1 MPTVDEELS
10 QLDREIRQLKIE
22 YEMYFGGGRK
32 RPPTDVVWRI
42 DQIIKKHG
50 DRGGQLNFS
59 QRFRLNNL
67 TQTYAKYQE
76 MFRKRLKAK
85 EEGTVQRHF
94 GAAAR
99 AIEAE
104 RDRKRPATAAQADAP
119 APAAAGGVAASGG
132 AAPATGTGK
141 RGKAARAA
149 GYSAAISDP
158 AHEKEKV
165 EELYNVL
172 LSAKRK
178 AGEKTDSLNFEG
190 FQKFVKNKTAEL
202 KKQGKGDVEY
212 TVTMEAGQV
221 KLKARVKS

>member
-1 MPTVDEELS
+1 MATVDEELG

-32 RPPTDVVWRI
+32 RPPTDIIWRI
-42 DQIIKKHG
+42 EQIIKKHG

-67 TQTYAKYQE
+67 IQTYAKYQE

-99 AIEAE
+99 AVEAE
-104 RDRKRPATAAQADAP
+104 RAKSHPAEPQPDLAGEEQ
-119 APAAAGGVAASGG
+119 PAAA
-132 AAPATGTGK
+132 
-141 RGKAARAA
+141 RA
-149 GYSAAISDP
+149 GSYSTWFSDP
-158 AHEKEKV
+158 AKEKDKV
-165 EELYNVL
+165 EELFGVL

-178 AGEKTDSLNFEG
+178 AGESTDALNFEG
-190 FQKFVKNKTAEL
+190 FQQFVKKKTAEL
-202 KKQGKGDVEY
+202 KKKGKGDVEY
-212 TVTMEAGQV
+212 TVSVEGGHV
-221 KLKARVKS
+221 KLKAKVK

>member
-1 MPTVDEELS
+1 MPTVDEELT

-67 TQTYAKYQE
+67 IQTYAKYQE

-104 RDRKRPATAAQADAP
+104 RDRKRPAEAAQADA
-119 APAAAGGVAASGG
+119 AASGAAGGVAASGS
-132 AAPATGTGK
+132 AAATGTGK
-141 RGKAARAA
+141 RGKTARAA

-158 AHEKEKV
+158 AQEKDKV

-172 LSAKRK
+172 LSAKRQ
-178 AGEKTDSLNFEG
+178 AGEKTDSLTFEG

-202 KKQGKGDVEY
+202 KKQGKGGVEY

>member
-1 MPTVDEELS
+1 MPTVDEELT

-67 TQTYAKYQE
+67 IQTYAKYQE

-104 RDRKRPATAAQADAP
+104 RDRKRPAEAAQADA
-119 APAAAGGVAASGG
+119 AASGAAGGVAASGS
-132 AAPATGTGK
+132 AAATGTGK

-158 AHEKEKV
+158 AQEKDKV

-172 LSAKRK
+172 LSAKRQ
-178 AGEKTDSLNFEG
+178 AGEKTDSLTFEG

-202 KKQGKGDVEY
+202 KKQGKGGVEY

>member
-1 MPTVDEELS
+1 MPTVDEELT

-42 DQIIKKHG
+42 DQVIKKHG

-67 TQTYAKYQE
+67 IQTYAKYQE

-104 RDRKRPATAAQADAP
+104 RDRKRPAAAQADAA
-119 APAAAGGVAASGG
+119 APGAAGGVASGD

-158 AHEKEKV
+158 SREKEKV

-172 LSAKRK
+172 LSAKRQ